1 MFPTARSAVIV
12 ADDPAL
18 AEPLADRYATVIAEA
33 ARECGAKTVLG
44 TSSTFSKDVLPRAAA
59 LLDAPMVTD
68 VVAIEEMNGSIAYRR
83 PINAGSMFAT
93 VKVEG
98 DRRVLTVRA
107 TAFEPPAADAAPC
120 PIERFDFDAAS
131 LPNGMQFISREE
143 RKSDRPDLTE
153 ARVVVSGGR
162 PLKDKETFERLVGGL
177 ADALGGAIGATRAA
191 VDAGMAPNDYQI
203 GQTGK
208 VVAPELY
215 IALGISGAIQHLAGI
230 KDSRIIVAINK
241 DPDAPIFQMA
251 TYALVGDLHQIV
263 PQLHRID
270 PASQSRNAMTDM
282 NNATREVFG
291 NIAPWMRVVFFIMIA
306 ASIAVLAWQVAA
318 RVWLWRKGQRGGF
331 ERDWRVWSRRL
342 VEYALAQKRVH
353 RKSLGALLHLLLFS
367 GFVVLTIGT
376 TLLAIAYD
384 GPYDFHHGWYYLIYE
399 LTMDVFGV
407 AFIIGCLLA
416 MYRRAFRRK
425 PSLGHNWRDWW
436 LLGCFFRSVS
446 PGSRWKHFG
455 FITPRCSRIWR
466 TGRSS
471 AG

>member
-1 MFPTARSAVIV
+1 MAESLILIEHDRQQVKRPSLHAIALARQLGEDYALLVLGHGLDGIAASLVSYGASAVVV

-18 AEPLADRYATVIAEA
+18 AEPLADRYAAVIGEVAQK
-33 ARECGAKTVLG
+33 CGAKTVIG
-44 TSSTFSKDVLPRAAA
+44 TSSTFSKDVLPRVAA

-68 VVAIEEMNGSIAYRR
+68 VLAIEEKDGSIAYRR

-93 VKVEG
+93 VRLEG

-107 TAFEPPAADAAPC
+107 TAFAPPAADAAPS
-120 PIERFDFDAAS
+120 PIKRFDFDPAS
-131 LPNGMQFISREE
+131 LPNGIQFVSREE

-251 TYALVGDLHQIV
+251 TYALVGDLYQIV
-263 PQLHRID
+263 PQLI
-270 PASQSRNAMTDM
+270 
-282 NNATREVFG
+282 EV
-291 NIAPWMRVVFFIMIA
+291 I
-306 ASIAVLAWQVAA
+306 
-318 RVWLWRKGQRGGF
+318 
-331 ERDWRVWSRRL
+331 
-342 VEYALAQKRVH
+342 
-353 RKSLGALLHLLLFS
+353 
-367 GFVVLTIGT
+367 
-376 TLLAIAYD
+376 
-384 GPYDFHHGWYYLIYE
+384 
-399 LTMDVFGV
+399 
-407 AFIIGCLLA
+407 
-416 MYRRAFRRK
+416 RRA
-425 PSLGHNWRDWW
+425 
-436 LLGCFFRSVS
+436 
-446 PGSRWKHFG
+446 
-455 FITPRCSRIWR
+455 
-466 TGRSS
+466 
-471 AG
+471 